1 MKPMKP
7 MTQNVQNHEM
17 PYEMPY
23 ESPTHPTRDVRCLRN
38 ELELLRAGDVVRPEI
53 VRWVRLSTGD
63 IRKALAWS
71 QPVDQRLVHLE
82 KLSERRMC
90 RKSLIVY
97 IDIYSSM
104 LFYMII
110 VFPRIRCHFIHMSIK
125 RHSKTANSTYHQHM
139 QHTQHTQNLSAFSG
153 L

>member
-1 MKPMKP
+1 
-7 MTQNVQNHEM
+7 
-17 PYEMPY
+17 
-23 ESPTHPTRDVRCLRN
+23 
-38 ELELLRAGDVVRPEI
+38 
-53 VRWVRLSTGD
+53 
-63 IRKALAWS
+63 
-71 QPVDQRLVHLE
+71 
-82 KLSERRMC
+82 
-90 RKSLIVY
+90 
-97 IDIYSSM
+97 M